1 MSHTPARQLLLQLPV
16 LRLAQDQGAL
26 GEVLLIVIVFVR
38 VTASVRVVIMVVVS
52 VIFCMSSALF
62 SLWF

>member
-1 MSHTPARQLLLQLPV
+1 MSHTPPRQLLLQLPA
-16 LRLAQDQGAL
+16 LLITEDQGSL
-26 GEVLLIVIVFVR
+26 GEVLIVIVFVR

-52 VIFCMSSALF
+52 VIFCMFSAPF

>member
-16 LRLAQDQGAL
+16 LRLAQDQGTL
-26 GEVLLIVIVFVR
+26 GKVLIVIVLVS

-52 VIFCMSSALF
+52 VIFCMFSALF

>member
-1 MSHTPARQLLLQLPV
+1 MSHTPARQLLLQLPA

-52 VIFCMSSALF
+52 VIFCMFSALF